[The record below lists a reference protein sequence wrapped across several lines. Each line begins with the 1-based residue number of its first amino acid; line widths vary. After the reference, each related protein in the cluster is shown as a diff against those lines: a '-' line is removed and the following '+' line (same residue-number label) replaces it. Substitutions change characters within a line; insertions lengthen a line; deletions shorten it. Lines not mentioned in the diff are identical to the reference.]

1 MGIYFFSNE
10 LMIYCVG
17 IRKYINIYWFIW
29 VVIYLIGELFCLNY
43 FNGGYLDLIVLI
55 EDEIIY

>member
-1 MGIYFFSNE
+1 
-10 LMIYCVG
+10 MIYRVG
-17 IRKYINIYWFIW
+17 IRKYININWFIW
-29 VVIYLIGELFCLNY
+29 VVIYLIGELFFLNY

>member
-10 LMIYCVG
+10 LMIFCVG
-17 IRKYINIYWFIW
+17 IRKYININWFIW
-29 VVIYLIGELFCLNY
+29 VVIYLIGELFFLNY